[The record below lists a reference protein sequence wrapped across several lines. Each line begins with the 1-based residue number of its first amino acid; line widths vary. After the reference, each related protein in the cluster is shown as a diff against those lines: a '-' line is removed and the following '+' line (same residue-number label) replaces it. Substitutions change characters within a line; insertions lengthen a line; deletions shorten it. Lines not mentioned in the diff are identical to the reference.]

1 MTHELGELEDI
12 INISSS
18 VTINMGT
25 LYIESFIKAVKYA
38 KSTNKPIAFDPVAM
52 GASKLRNATAKKIM
66 DAGPPDVIRGNASEI
81 IALANEVG
89 VKMPEVNSLKESKGV
104 DSTASSDSAVE
115 IAKQLSNKTGSTIIV
130 SGEVD

>member
-1 MTHELGELEDI
+1 
-12 INISSS
+12 
-18 VTINMGT
+18 
-25 LYIESFIKAVKYA
+25 
-38 KSTNKPIAFDPVAM
+38 M
-52 GASKLRNATAKKIM
+52 GASKLRNETAKKIM
-66 DAGPPDVIRGNASEI
+66 NAGPPDVIRGNASEI

>member
-1 MTHELGELEDI
+1 
-12 INISSS
+12 
-18 VTINMGT
+18 
-25 LYIESFIKAVKYA
+25 
-38 KSTNKPIAFDPVAM
+38 M
-52 GASKLRNATAKKIM
+52 GASKLRNETAKKIM

-89 VKMPEVNSLKESKGV
+89 VKMPEVHSLKESKGV

-130 SGEVD
+130 SGEVDYIITCNKK